1 MSTSD
6 ATGPSTA
13 EAGELLSAETLR
25 ERAEAYAAVAA
36 ADTDLNRTTFV
47 LFRLGGECFAIALD
61 DLDEVACVETG
72 IALANVDPTIIGLA
86 NLRGELLPLLD
97 TAAMLGTRCEYR
109 LGGDNRTL
117 VIRDVY
123 GRRSGLPVDR
133 VDAVE
138 YLDTGIFQLRAAAA
152 EQRPIARA
160 GVAEHAG
167 AALSLLDV
175 SGLRQGHVEHF

>member
-1 MSTSD
+1 MFASD
-6 ATGPSTA
+6 PAGPTA
-13 EAGELLSAETLR
+13 VGVDEPLSAETLR
-25 ERAEAYAAVAA
+25 ERAQTYAAVAE
-36 ADTDLNRTTFV
+36 TESDLNSTTFV
-47 LFRLGGECFAIALD
+47 LFRLGGERFAIALD

-72 IALANVDPTIIGLA
+72 IAVANVDPSILGLA

-97 TAAMLGTRCEYR
+97 TAAMLGKRCDYR

-117 VIRDVY
+117 VIRDRF
-123 GRRSGLPVDR
+123 GRRSGLPVER

-138 YLDTGIFQLRAAAA
+138 YLDTGIFQLRSAGPANA
-152 EQRPIARA
+152 PIRRA

-175 SGLRQGHVEHF
+175 SGLRRGNVDHF